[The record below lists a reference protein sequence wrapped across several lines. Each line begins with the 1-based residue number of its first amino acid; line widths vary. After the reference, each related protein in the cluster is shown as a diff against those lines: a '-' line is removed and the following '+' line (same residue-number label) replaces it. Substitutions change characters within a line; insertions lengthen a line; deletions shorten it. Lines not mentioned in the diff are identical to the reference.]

1 MNIAIFGD
9 SFANGET
16 GLLNHLSHT
25 GLTQYFID
33 DEHFVVNFSR
43 QGNRNHD
50 IGMVEDYTFYLRQNP
65 HLKFD
70 IAFVFETEHTRN
82 SSNWIQYLR
91 DGGSVREVDIHM
103 AKEYYKLLGEAQSI
117 YNVPIY
123 LIGGVA
129 DTLEPSV
136 VEEYGIKCIC
146 QSTVNLVMTGEHTI
160 EEPVKSFVYP
170 LPAYM
175 EELAKLVDDKEHFL
189 KIEKMGNDRYQ
200 LMLDNPKYFYPD
212 GIHPNRVAYKVL
224 YEHLK
229 KVVN

>member
-1 MNIAIFGD
+1 MNIAILGD
-9 SFANGET
+9 SFANGESDMRYK
-16 GLLNHLSHT
+16 LAHL
-25 GLTQYFID
+25 GLTQYLMD
-33 DEHFVVNFSR
+33 DGHLVVNFSR
-43 QGNRNHD
+43 PGNWNRG
-50 IGMVEDYTFYLRQNP
+50 IAKDYKFHMSQNP

-70 IAFVFETEHTRN
+70 IAFVFETESIRQTN
-82 SSNWIQYLR
+82 KWIRHLR
-91 DGGSVREVDIHM
+91 DGMSVRDVDIYM

-136 VEEYGIKCIC
+136 VKEYDIECIC
-146 QSTVNLVMTGEHTI
+146 QSLVNLVLTGEHTI

-170 LPAYM
+170 IISEYM
-175 EELAKLVDDKEHFL
+175 KEMTEVIDDKEHFL

-200 LMLDNPKYFYPD
+200 LMLDNPEYFYP
-212 GIHPNRVAYKVL
+212 GEHPNRVAYKVL

-229 KVVN
+229 EIVR

>member
-1 MNIAIFGD
+1 MKIAIFGD

-16 GLLNHLSHT
+16 NGDMKLNHL
-25 GLTQYFID
+25 GLTQYLM
-33 DEHFVVNFSR
+33 DEGHFVVNFSR
-43 QGNRNHD
+43 QGNLNHS
-50 IGMVEDYTFYLRQNP
+50 IGTVEDYTFYIRQNS

-82 SSNWIQYLR
+82 SSDWIQYLR
-91 DGGSVREVDIHM
+91 DGGSVRDVDIHM
-103 AKEYYKLLGEAQSI
+103 AKEFYKLLGEAQSI

-136 VEEYGIKCIC
+136 VEEYDIECIC
-146 QSTVNLVMTGEHTI
+146 QSLVNLCLKGEHTI

-170 LPAYM
+170 LPMFMKEMA
-175 EELAKLVDDKEHFL
+175 EVIDDKEYFL
-189 KIEKMGNDRYQ
+189 KIEKIGSDRNQ

-212 GIHPNRVAYKVL
+212 GVHPNRVAYKVL

-229 KVVN
+229 KVIR